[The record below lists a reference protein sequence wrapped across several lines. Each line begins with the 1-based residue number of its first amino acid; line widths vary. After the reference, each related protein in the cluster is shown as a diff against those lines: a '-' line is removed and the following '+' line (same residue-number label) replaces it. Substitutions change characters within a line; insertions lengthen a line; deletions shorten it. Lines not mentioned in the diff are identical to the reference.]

1 MTEMSDAVPEKGEW
15 IIPICAYCKHDLQDG
30 TCIAYP
36 AGIPYRIL
44 AGYTD
49 HAKVQVDQTGA
60 TVFEQAPNAP
70 KPDRSRWASE

>member
-1 MTEMSDAVPEKGEW
+1 MSDAVPEKGEW
-15 IIPICAYCKHDLQDG
+15 VIPICAYCLHDRQDG

-60 TVFEQAPNAP
+60 TVFEHAPGRP
-70 KPDRSRWASE
+70 TPDRSRWAAE